1 MNTGS
6 RRCSTSGCAASAA
19 SWSIWNHAV
28 LVDASRRWRPPVA
41 GVRRSTGG
49 SSVALTIW
57 SSRRRDGLP
66 QVNPGTIVLLLVA
79 AIGAAWAAG
88 LIRPHYE
95 DGRLTLRAFR
105 AGRVFASFDFRD
117 TGLLLL
123 LALTM
128 GWAVAAAVGPAQSG
142 PGPEGRPAPAVAV
155 TTLPGWLLVAAGLS
169 RLG

>member
-6 RRCSTSGCAASAA
+6 GRCSISGCVASAA
-19 SWSIWNHAV
+19 WWSIWIRAV
-28 LVDASRRWRPPVA
+28 LVAASRPWLPPVA

-49 SSVALTIW
+49 SSVGLTIW
-57 SSRRRDGLP
+57 SLRRRDGLP

-142 PGPEGRPAPAVAV
+142 PGTDGRLVPAVAIPTV
-155 TTLPGWLLVAAGLS
+155 P
-169 RLG
+169 

>member
-1 MNTGS
+1 MLGYVTVAAWWSMGIVALVVEDS
-6 RRCSTSGCAASAA
+6 RP
-19 SWSIWNHAV
+19 W
-28 LVDASRRWRPPVA
+28 LPPVA

-57 SSRRRDGLP
+57 SLRRRDGLP

-95 DGRLTLRAFR
+95 DGRVTLRAFR
-105 AGRVFASFDFRD
+105 AGRVLASFGFRD

-123 LALTM
+123 LSLTL
-128 GWAVAAAVGPAQSG
+128 GWAVAAAVERSQCV
-142 PGPEGRPAPAVAV
+142 PG
-155 TTLPGWLLVAAGLS
+155 TH
-169 RLG
+169 